1 MKIPRPQGAEKSF
14 QRTRAPPSQA
24 TKLLLSSMSAALI
37 LIVVLAVV
45 FIPRALQQ
53 EGNPAIPQI
62 GLVVSSVSGTAWA
75 NVSKA
80 TVAARL
86 ADYNASVVRDVGSS
100 TVLVGALAELASG
113 ASDGGV
119 SFRDVDGDGL
129 LSIRDSFT
137 VATTSG
143 GAYALYIW
151 YKPEG
156 KLVGVAQ
163 WTG

>member
-1 MKIPRPQGAEKSF
+1 M
-14 QRTRAPPSQA
+14 
-24 TKLLLSSMSAALI
+24 
-37 LIVVLAVV
+37 
-45 FIPRALQQ
+45 
-53 EGNPAIPQI
+53 
-62 GLVVSSVSGTAWA
+62 
-75 NVSKA
+75 
-80 TVAARL
+80 
-86 ADYNASVVRDVGSS
+86 VRDVGSS
-100 TVLVGALAELASG
+100 TVLVGALAELANG

-129 LSIRDSFT
+129 LSIGDSFT

-143 GAYALYIW
+143 GAYALHIW